1 MAAHGRDRRTPGL
14 ERQRILS
21 SSRRFWRPADLSGP
35 TSTVQHL
42 LAALTHDGELR
53 RVRRGLYWRG
63 VKTPLGMSPPP
74 TDDLLEAL
82 VPGGGVGP
90 AGLSAANALRLSTQ
104 VPRAVEVA
112 VPQRAPADG
121 GTLRFVSR
129 AARAGRLD
137 ADLQPMEV
145 ALLEV
150 LESWDRVVE
159 IPEVE
164 AWARLV
170 TLLRSG
176 VARPDS
182 LAQAGRTEPGAVRAR
197 LRSLL
202 EASGHGELAER
213 VPAPDRRVA
222 AGATRELSVTV

>member
-1 MAAHGRDRRTPGL
+1 MTAHRRDHRMPAS

-21 SSRRFWRPADLSGP
+21 SRHRFWRPADLSGP

-53 RVRRGLYWRG
+53 RIRRGLYWRG
-63 VKTPLGMSPPP
+63 VETPLGMSPPP
-74 TDDLLEAL
+74 TDDLLQAL
-82 VPGGGVGP
+82 VPGAGVGP

-112 VPQRAPADG
+112 VPRRAPADG

-129 AARAGRLD
+129 AARTARLA
-137 ADLQPMEV
+137 ADLQPTEV

-150 LESWDRVVE
+150 LDSWDHVVE
-159 IPEVE
+159 IPQAE

-170 TLLRSG
+170 AMLKSG
-176 VARPDS
+176 AARPER
-182 LAQAGRTEPGAVRAR
+182 LAQAGWTEPGAVRAR
-197 LRSLL
+197 LRPLL
-202 EASGHGELAER
+202 EASGHGELSER
-213 VPAPDRRVA
+213 VPAPDRRTA
-222 AGATRELSVTV
+222 AVATRELSAAV